1 MSITATESAI
11 DVVWLRQLMSIR
23 DLELDDQLVLA
34 KKSHLM
40 ELQPGEELNVVEQH
54 RWLLYLIAKKLKQ
67 KHRSQS
73 QKHRQPHH
81 IRDGCQNHTASNRR
95 VNFIAIQNNRN
106 RHTGGGSSQQINH

>member
-54 RWLLYLIAKKLKQ
+54 R
-67 KHRSQS
+67 
-73 QKHRQPHH
+73 
-81 IRDGCQNHTASNRR
+81 
-95 VNFIAIQNNRN
+95 
-106 RHTGGGSSQQINH
+106 

>member
-11 DVVWLRQLMSIR
+11 DVVWLRQLLSIR

-54 RWLLYLIAKKLKQ
+54 RWLLPPPVWRFRL
-67 KHRSQS
+67 
-73 QKHRQPHH
+73 
-81 IRDGCQNHTASNRR
+81 
-95 VNFIAIQNNRN
+95 F
-106 RHTGGGSSQQINH
+106 